1 MFCFDMLNN
10 NLYVIFYCEKF
21 GEKEFIYYLCK
32 RKQET
37 NKILY
42 DYENNVSYR
51 TLRHQPQGRSMA
63 LIGFS
68 RVDYRVKNLVMKS
81 VRKQGYRYDRSEKAY
96 ILETDP
102 IDFCAD
108 KAVTV
113 KSYAI

>member
-1 MFCFDMLNN
+1 M
-10 NLYVIFYCEKF
+10 
-21 GEKEFIYYLCK
+21 YLIEHYAIN
-32 RKQET
+32 RK
-37 NKILY
+37 
-42 DYENNVSYR
+42 DGAWS
-51 TLRHQPQGRSMA
+51 

-68 RVDYRVKNLVMKS
+68 RVDYRVKKLVMKL
-81 VRKQGYRYDRSEKAY
+81 VRKQGYRYY

>member
-1 MFCFDMLNN
+1 MKTM
-10 NLYVIFYCEKF
+10 
-21 GEKEFIYYLCK
+21 YLIEHYTIN
-32 RKQET
+32 RK
-37 NKILY
+37 
-42 DYENNVSYR
+42 DGAWS
-51 TLRHQPQGRSMA
+51 

-113 KSYAI
+113 KSYTI